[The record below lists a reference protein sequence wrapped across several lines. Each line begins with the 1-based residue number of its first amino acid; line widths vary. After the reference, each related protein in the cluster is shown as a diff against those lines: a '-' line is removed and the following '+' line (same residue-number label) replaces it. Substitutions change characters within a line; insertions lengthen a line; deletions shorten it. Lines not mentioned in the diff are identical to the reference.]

1 MSNFRAI
8 ATVTATLQRTLQDS
22 IQHDVSG
29 ATVTFVRPAEGD
41 STELPD
47 TGVNIF
53 LYRVSPNPHGRNADL
68 PTRRDDG
75 NLVQRPVAALDLQ
88 YLFSFYGS
96 DATLEPQRLLASTV
110 AYLHSQPLLTR
121 AQIEATISDTTRPFL
136 AGSDLAEEIDLVRF
150 APVTLSLDDL
160 SRLWSVLLQVRYVLS
175 VVYQA
180 SVLLVERQLTPRPAL
195 PTRAFN
201 LAAVP
206 LRQPYVARLVAK
218 AGEGAPITAGGAVV
232 VHGIDLRAEATTVEI
247 DAAEAATDTVAP
259 DQIALTLPAGLAA
272 GTHTIAV
279 RQAARIGADGPA
291 RTVFASNL
299 GSFVLQPTITKTG
312 PDYDIEVTDVQ
323 GTGSQPRSAT
333 VTVKLDPP
341 AGRRQTA
348 TLELLTAAGV
358 AHTFLAGPRPQ
369 DTATLAFP
377 VQGVGAGTYLVRVR
391 LDGAESPMEL
401 DAQRVPVKP
410 EITIP

>member
-8 ATVTATLQRTLQDS
+8 ATVTATLQQILQDAV
-22 IQHDVSG
+22 QDDVTG
-29 ATVTFVRPAEGD
+29 ARVTAVRPAEGD

-68 PTRRDDG
+68 PTRRADG
-75 NLVQRPVAALDLQ
+75 GLAQRPVAALDLQ
-88 YLFSFYGS
+88 YLLSFYGS

-110 AYLHSQPLLTR
+110 AFLHSQPLLTR
-121 AQIEATISDTTRPFL
+121 AQIEATVSDATRPFL

-150 APVTLSLDDL
+150 VPVSLSLDDL

-195 PTRAFN
+195 PTRTFN
-201 LAAVP
+201 LAAIP
-206 LRQPYVARLVAK
+206 LRQPYIARVVAQ
-218 AGEGAPITAGGAVV
+218 AGEGTPITAGGAVA
-232 VHGIDLRAEATTVEI
+232 VHGYDLQGDMTTVEV
-247 DAAEAATDTVAP
+247 DGTEAATGSVAP
-259 DQIALTLPAGLAA
+259 DRIALTLPAGLTA

-279 RQAARIGADGPA
+279 RQAVRIGANGPT
-291 RTVFASNL
+291 RSLFASNL
-299 GSFVLQPTITKTG
+299 GSFVLQPTIARTG
-312 PDYDIEVTDVQ
+312 TDHDIEVTDVQ
-323 GTGSQPRSAT
+323 GTGSAQRSAT
-333 VTVKLDPP
+333 VTVKVDPP

-348 TLELLTAAGV
+348 TLELLTVAGV
-358 AHTFLAGPRPQ
+358 AHTFLAGSRTEDTPQ
-369 DTATLAFP
+369 LGFA
-377 VQGVGAGTYLVRVR
+377 VEGVAAGDYLVRVR
-391 LDGAESPMEL
+391 LDGAESPLEL
-401 DAQRVPVKP
+401 DDQRVPVEP